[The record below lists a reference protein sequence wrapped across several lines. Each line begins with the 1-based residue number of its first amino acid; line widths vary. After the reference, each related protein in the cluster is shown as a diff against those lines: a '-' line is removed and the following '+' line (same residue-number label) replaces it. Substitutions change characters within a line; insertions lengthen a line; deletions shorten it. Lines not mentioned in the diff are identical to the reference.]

1 MILWN
6 VDSVWFCKAYE
17 RIIAKLIAHDTTI
30 ACQPHKLVAK
40 ELYREEQL
48 HVGQHNKFYVALSF
62 PTFSHFVKTVATP
75 SGPSC
80 SLFTTRHERTL

>member
-48 HVGQHNKFYVALSF
+48 HLG
-62 PTFSHFVKTVATP
+62 
-75 SGPSC
+75 
-80 SLFTTRHERTL
+80 